1 MVLINDLKPFK
12 EEWRIRLKLLHTWK
26 TKTDYGG
33 ESLECIFADETL
45 GEWRELENF
54 KISAAGGQYRPS
66 KFQYKLTV
74 IGDTKIKPTDYRD
87 ENQFLSLASYE
98 EIVTGKLKT
107 FFLIDVMGQVVDLG
121 EVAICQLKT
130 GENRKRVNFRLR
142 DTSGN
147 ELVCCLWGPYA
158 EQIESHVE
166 ESKDEPIVCL
176 IRFAK
181 ISNFRGEVQITNAF
195 DSSVLM
201 LNPIMEEAIDFRQKM
216 SQTDLPLAL
225 LGSSDENKVIKQV
238 VDDWNEV
245 DIKCI
250 SEIYLAVEAESC
262 KIVCTIEA
270 IDTDWGWFYF
280 GCNRHNRRTTRVGR
294 KGGGKM
300 VESEKPVFYCDVCRA
315 NTTDVSPKYKLH
327 LFVKDDTGSCQLMLL
342 DTVAKTIIGE
352 KADTLW
358 DGSYAEIEDPNIL
371 PIPIKN
377 CVGKSFCFGISIAND
392 NVANGSDT
400 FKVSE
405 VWSGDHIHRIE
416 SLSEPVSL
424 IETNSSTLSTGEVR
438 LIDYN
443 IESSSDVST
452 PFSKRKEGDAELS
465 DMNSTSK
472 KLRAQSIKV
481 EKIKED

>member
-1 MVLINDLKPFK
+1 MRIIFILK
-12 EEWRIRLKLLHTWK
+12 
-26 TKTDYGG
+26 
-33 ESLECIFADETL
+33 ETML
-45 GEWRELENF
+45 
-54 KISAAGGQYRPS
+54 
-66 KFQYKLTV
+66 
-74 IGDTKIKPTDYRD
+74 
-87 ENQFLSLASYE
+87 
-98 EIVTGKLKT
+98 
-107 FFLIDVMGQVVDLG
+107 
-121 EVAICQLKT
+121 
-130 GENRKRVNFRLR
+130 NFR
-142 DTSGN
+142 
-147 ELVCCLWGPYA
+147 
-158 EQIESHVE
+158 
-166 ESKDEPIVCL
+166 
-176 IRFAK
+176 
-181 ISNFRGEVQITNAF
+181 
-195 DSSVLM
+195 
-201 LNPIMEEAIDFRQKM
+201 M

-250 SEIYLAVEAESC
+250 SEIYLAVE
-262 KIVCTIEA
+262 
-270 IDTDWGWFYF
+270 
-280 GCNRHNRRTTRVGR
+280 
-294 KGGGKM
+294 GGGKM

-405 VWSGDHIHRIE
+405 VWSGNHIHRIE

>member
-33 ESLECIFADETL
+33 ESLECIFADETGQKIHASCKRTLMYRVQRDIQL
-45 GEWRELENF
+45 GERRELENF
-54 KISAAGGQYRPS
+54 KISATGGQNRPS

-121 EVAICQLKT
+121 EVVICQLKT
-130 GENRKRVNFRLR
+130 GENMKRVNFRLR

-166 ESKDEPIVCL
+166 ESKDEPIVFL
-176 IRFAK
+176 ICFAK

-201 LNPIMEEAIDFRQKM
+201 LNPIMEEAIDFRQKL
-216 SQTDLPLAL
+216 S
-225 LGSSDENKVIKQV
+225 KQV

-270 IDTDWGWFYF
+270 IDMDWGWFYF
-280 GCNRHNRRTTRVGR
+280 ECNRHNRRTTRVGR

-352 KADTLW
+352 KAETLW

-405 VWSGDHIHRIE
+405 V
-416 SLSEPVSL
+416 
-424 IETNSSTLSTGEVR
+424 R
-438 LIDYN
+438 LTDYN

-465 DMNSTSK
+465 YMNSTSK

>member
-1 MVLINDLKPFK
+1 MYRVQRDIQ
-12 EEWRIRLKLLHTWK
+12 
-26 TKTDYGG
+26 
-33 ESLECIFADETL
+33 L

-107 FFLIDVMGQVVDLG
+107 FFLI
-121 EVAICQLKT
+121 
-130 GENRKRVNFRLR
+130 
-142 DTSGN
+142 
-147 ELVCCLWGPYA
+147 
-158 EQIESHVE
+158 
-166 ESKDEPIVCL
+166 
-176 IRFAK
+176 
-181 ISNFRGEVQITNAF
+181 GEVQITNAF

-358 DGSYAEIEDPNIL
+358 DGSYAE
-371 PIPIKN
+371 
-377 CVGKSFCFGISIAND
+377 
-392 NVANGSDT
+392 
-400 FKVSE
+400 VSE

>member
-1 MVLINDLKPFK
+1 MYRVQRDIQ
-12 EEWRIRLKLLHTWK
+12 
-26 TKTDYGG
+26 
-33 ESLECIFADETL
+33 L

-142 DTSGN
+142 DTNGN

-201 LNPIMEEAIDFRQKM
+201 LNPIMEEAIDFRQK
-216 SQTDLPLAL
+216 
-225 LGSSDENKVIKQV
+225 
-238 VDDWNEV
+238 
-245 DIKCI
+245 
-250 SEIYLAVEAESC
+250 
-262 KIVCTIEA
+262 
-270 IDTDWGWFYF
+270 
-280 GCNRHNRRTTRVGR
+280 
-294 KGGGKM
+294 
-300 VESEKPVFYCDVCRA
+300 
-315 NTTDVSPKYKLH
+315 YKLH

-358 DGSYAEIEDPNIL
+358 DGSYAEVTNIEDPNIL

>member
-1 MVLINDLKPFK
+1 MK
-12 EEWRIRLKLLHTWK
+12 IRL
-26 TKTDYGG
+26 
-33 ESLECIFADETL
+33 
-45 GEWRELENF
+45 
-54 KISAAGGQYRPS
+54 
-66 KFQYKLTV
+66 
-74 IGDTKIKPTDYRD
+74 
-87 ENQFLSLASYE
+87 
-98 EIVTGKLKT
+98 
-107 FFLIDVMGQVVDLG
+107 
-121 EVAICQLKT
+121 
-130 GENRKRVNFRLR
+130 
-142 DTSGN
+142 
-147 ELVCCLWGPYA
+147 
-158 EQIESHVE
+158 
-166 ESKDEPIVCL
+166 
-176 IRFAK
+176 
-181 ISNFRGEVQITNAF
+181 
-195 DSSVLM
+195 SS
-201 LNPIMEEAIDFRQKM
+201 MEEAIDFRQKM

-250 SEIYLAVEAESC
+250 SEIYLAVE
-262 KIVCTIEA
+262 
-270 IDTDWGWFYF
+270 
-280 GCNRHNRRTTRVGR
+280 
-294 KGGGKM
+294 
-300 VESEKPVFYCDVCRA
+300 PVFYCDVCRA

-352 KADTLW
+352 KAETLW

-424 IETNSSTLSTGEVR
+424 IETNSSTLSTSEVR
-438 LIDYN
+438 LTDYN

-452 PFSKRKEGDAELS
+452 LFSKRKEGDAELS